1 MAVLG
6 SSLAQRPVS
15 WAEHEYT
22 RNLSSFTSLSEPQY
36 QMSKKNSFRVS
47 EIQNIHSSSHSLSLQ
62 SACMAWE
69 ATSLAP
75 FPPNPAET
83 QSAAL
88 TSPSQFLISSQPELL
103 ASDQKLVREPCLPS
117 CLFSDVPEVALVSG
131 K

>member
-1 MAVLG
+1 MLG

-22 RNLSSFTSLSEPQY
+22 GNLSSFTSLSEPQY

-47 EIQNIHSSSHSLSLQ
+47 EIQNIHSSSLPELAECLHGLGSN
-62 SACMAWE
+62 
-69 ATSLAP
+69 TSLAP

-103 ASDQKLVREPCLPS
+103 ASDQKLVREPCLPVLPLFLM
-117 CLFSDVPEVALVSG
+117 CLKLLLFSG